1 MNMERDFKK
10 ELEAAQK
17 ALNEL
22 SKILLREGD
31 VEGSYERQLAQAIRE
46 RDEARAEVE
55 RLRVA
60 NEALQDLVE
69 VVAAPLR
76 FSEQEHVAVVKLAR
90 RFLGGE
96 RSMRLAARLKDVAE
110 RQREAC
116 AKGIEDAFGH
126 RPAASHVRATPLVTE
141 EDMRSI
147 LSERKLSDL

>member
-1 MNMERDFKK
+1 MERDFKK

-55 RLRVA
+55 RLKASVE
-60 NEALQDLVE
+60 NLEALYVSRTDS
-69 VVAAPLR
+69 LR
-76 FSEQEHVAVVKLAR
+76 ECEAELR
-90 RFLGGE
+90 
-96 RSMRLAARLKDVAE
+96 DVAE